1 MPNESAPPAALLQQV
16 CDRMIL
22 LRRDLHAHPETAFEE
37 RRTSDLVA
45 EHLRNWGLEVHRC
58 LAKTG
63 VIGTLTNGQ
72 GPTIGLRADM
82 DALALSESTGL
93 PYASTT
99 PGRMHACGHDGHTAM
114 LLGAACYLA
123 QSRGFQGT
131 VHFIFQPAE
140 ENLAGGKVMV
150 DEGLFKRFPMQAVFG
165 MHNRPGMEVGTMGI
179 RSGPVMAA
187 ADFFELRILGRG
199 GHAAYPHTA
208 IDPILIAA
216 QIIQSWQTL
225 VSRTTDPL
233 EAAVVSVTRI
243 HGGETT
249 NVIPELVELA
259 GTVRSFRDHVQH
271 QLETGMR
278 RIAECIAAANGAR
291 VELTYDRR
299 YRATENHPEQTAQ
312 AIEAMRRS
320 GLVNEIHEDI
330 PPTMGAEDFGWMLAA
345 CPGAYAVI
353 GNGIDGPHARPLHNP
368 GFDFNDAVLP
378 VGIDYWVNLAR
389 LMLTADIDRR
399 DSPGRAPRA

>member
-1 MPNESAPPAALLQQV
+1 MPDESAPNAALLQRVSDQMT
-16 CDRMIL
+16 R

-45 EHLRNWGLEVHRC
+45 ENLGRWGLDVHRG
-58 LAKTG
+58 LAQTG
-63 VIGTLTNGQ
+63 VVGILSNGQ
-72 GPTIGLRADM
+72 GPSIGLRADM
-82 DALALSESTGL
+82 DALALSETTDL
-93 PYASTT
+93 PYASIT

-114 LLGAACYLA
+114 LLGAAGYLA
-123 QSRGFQGT
+123 QSGGFQGT

-165 MHNRPGMEVGTMGI
+165 LHTRPGMEVGSMGI
-179 RSGPVMAA
+179 RRGPIMAA
-187 ADFFELRILGRG
+187 ADFFRLRILGRG
-199 GHAAYPHTA
+199 GHAAYPHA
-208 IDPILIAA
+208 AVDPITIAA

-225 VSRTTDPL
+225 VSRATDPL

-259 GTVRSFRDHVQH
+259 GTVRSFRDRVQH
-271 QLETGMR
+271 ELEAGMR
-278 RIAECIAAANGAR
+278 RMAECIAAASGAR

-299 YRATENHPEQTAQ
+299 YRATENHPEQTDLALD
-312 AIEAMRRS
+312 AMRRCA
-320 GLVNEIHEDI
+320 LVNEIREDI
-330 PPTMGAEDFGWMLAA
+330 PPTMGAEDFGWMLQA

-353 GNGIDGPHARPLHNP
+353 GNGTDGCHAQPLHNP
-368 GFDFNDAVLP
+368 RFDFNDAVLP
-378 VGIDYWVNLAR
+378 VGIDYWANLAR
-389 LMLTADIDRR
+389 LLLPAAR
-399 DSPGRAPRA
+399 